1 MRPEDLDRSEILM
14 YLNTTELEGELSD
27 MLDECTKDLCKA
39 VQPRSIYRVLDVEH
53 DEQGVCIGGLRLLGK
68 DIALH
73 LSGCKQAVLMAA
85 TLSAPVD
92 ALIRRAEVSDMT
104 KALMYDAVAGAAIEY
119 TLNELES
126 QIKQKYPFPY
136 YTARFSAGYG
146 DLPISQQTE
155 LIQML
160 DATRK
165 IGLTVTAAH
174 TLLPLK
180 SVTAIMG
187 MSHQPVKDA
196 RRFGCGNSCDE
207 CPYHDDCKMRK

>member
-1 MRPEDLDRSEILM
+1 MRPQDLDRSEILM
-14 YLNTTELEGELSD
+14 YLNTAQLDGALSE
-27 MLDECTKDLCKA
+27 MLDECTDTLCKT
-39 VQPRSIYRVLDVEH
+39 VQPRTIYRVLDVVH
-53 DEQGVCIGGLRLLGK
+53 DEKGVSIGGLRLLGD

-73 LSGCKQAVLMAA
+73 LSGCEKAVLLAA

-92 ALIRRAEVSDMT
+92 ALIRRAEVTDMT
-104 KALMYDAVAGAAIEY
+104 RALMYDAVAGAAIEY